1 MANFPYLNR
10 DISWLSFNYRVLQE
24 AKDPRVPLLERL
36 KFLAIY
42 SNNLGEF
49 FRVRIASNRNLIRI
63 GKKTKK
69 ELGFEPKEIVRQ
81 AIGIVKEHMIEFT
94 KIFDQQIIPELKQ
107 HGIHLL
113 RRLELSE
120 DQAKF
125 IEEYFKDHLLPYV
138 QPVLLLSGKVN
149 PFLANATIYLAL
161 DMRDKS
167 NPNRTQYAL
176 MQVPSQFVDRFVQLP
191 SPKGEHHVIMLDDI
205 VRHNVSM
212 LFPGFE
218 IRDAYSIKLTRDAE
232 LYIDDEYSGNL
243 MEKIKKSLQKRN
255 IGPASRMVHDR
266 DMPGRMLNYLMGMF
280 ELSDIDLIPE
290 SRYHNNFDFFKFP
303 DFGKDELKLT
313 PLKPL
318 PYAPLKSKKK
328 IFSAIAERDHLV
340 MFPFHDYCPVVDLFE
355 QAAIDPLV
363 THIKV
368 VQYRVSSDSRIMD
381 ALRLAVKNGKVVFV
395 FIEIKARFDE
405 EANLRWGATL
415 EKAGIRVRYS
425 FPGLKVHAKVAMFR
439 RYEDESFKDYCYLS
453 TGNFHEGTA
462 KIYSD
467 FGFFTA
473 DKRITGDVK
482 RLFKFLEKLELP
494 TKPFDHLL
502 IGQFNLFDELNHLID
517 REIKQARKGKKALI
531 ILKLNSI
538 QDPKMVEKLY
548 EASEAGVEVRMI
560 VRGICSVVPGIFGFS
575 ENIRAISIVD
585 RYLEHARVFYFYA
598 GGEEK
603 IYLSSADWM
612 ERNLHRRIETAF
624 PVYDKNLKKQIMDVV
639 DLQWRD
645 NVKARIID
653 GDSSNKYQ
661 KVKGQNKPLQS
672 QIETYKYFQ
681 RIGEEAQN

>member
-1 MANFPYLNR
+1 MKDFPYLNR

-24 AKDPRVPLLERL
+24 AKDSRVPLLERL

-69 ELGFEPKEIVRQ
+69 ELSFNPKEIVIH
-81 AIGIVKEHMIEFT
+81 AIEIVKEHMIEFT
-94 KIFDQQIIPELKQ
+94 EIFDTQIIPELKK

-120 DQAKF
+120 EQKRY
-125 IEEYFKDHLLPYV
+125 IEDYFKDHLLPYV
-138 QPVLLLSGKVN
+138 QPVLLMGGKIN

-161 DMRDKS
+161 DMRDKED
-167 NPNRTQYAL
+167 PDKTQYAL
-176 MQVPSQFVDRFVQLP
+176 MQVPSQFVPRFVVLP
-191 SPKGEHHVIMLDDI
+191 APEGEHHVIMLDDI
-205 VRHNVSM
+205 VRHNVSI

-218 IRDAYSIKLTRDAE
+218 IKDAYSIKLTRDAE

-243 MEKIKKSLQKRN
+243 MEKIKKSLKKRN

-266 DMPGRMLNYLMGMF
+266 TMPKIMLDYLMDMF
-280 ELSDIDLIPE
+280 ELSNIDLIPE

-303 DFGKDELKLT
+303 DFGREDLKLR
-313 PLKPL
+313 PLPPL
-318 PYAPLKSKKK
+318 PYLPLKGKAKLFKTIAKK
-328 IFSAIAERDHLV
+328 DHLV
-340 MFPFHDYCPVVDLFE
+340 MFPYHDYCPVVEMFE
-355 QAAIDPLV
+355 QAAVDPLV

-381 ALRLAVKNGKVVFV
+381 ALKVAVENGKVVFV

-415 EKAGIRVRYS
+415 EKAGIKVRYS
-425 FPGLKVHAKVAMFR
+425 FPGLKVHAKVAMIR
-439 RYEDESFKDYCYLS
+439 RFEDESFKEYCYLS

-473 DKRITGDVK
+473 DTRITEEVK

-494 TKPFDHLL
+494 TEPFEHLL
-502 IGQFNLFDELNHLID
+502 VGQFNLFDELNELID
-517 REIKQARKGKKALI
+517 AEIKQAEKGKKALI

-538 QDPKMVEKLY
+538 QDPKMVKKLY
-548 EASEAGVEVRMI
+548 KASNAGVEIRLI
-560 VRGICSVVPGIFGFS
+560 IRGICSVVPGIPEYS

-585 RYLEHARVFYFYA
+585 RYLEHARVFYFFA

-624 PVYDKNLKKQIMDVV
+624 PIYHPKLKKQIMEII
-639 DLQWRD
+639 DLQWHD

-653 GDSSNKYQ
+653 ASSSNKYQ
-661 KVKGQNKPLQS
+661 RIKGQRKRIQS
-672 QIETYKYFQ
+672 QLETYKYFN
-681 RIGEEAQN
+681 RLSPTKRE